1 MAKKKHS
8 RSRKKGHFAR
18 QPSLRQQAG
27 RPGSQPKESERE
39 IPARKGKK
47 GLWLIAA
54 AALIVIVAAAAV
66 FLFFLKPSKTPI
78 KRDEKLN
85 VLLITLDTTRA
96 DRLGCYGYAKA
107 KTPNLD
113 ALAQNGILFANAYAQ
128 VPLTL
133 PSHCSIMTGLYPLA
147 HNVHNNGGYALAPD
161 KVTLAKILKD
171 KGFKTAAFVASF
183 SVDSRTGLDQGF
195 DVYDDNF
202 QEGGP
207 FKALNSER
215 KAEQVYAVFS
225 PWLDKLKDEQFFC
238 WIHFFDPHLPYN
250 PPSPYREQFADR
262 PYDGEVAYMDYIIG
276 LVMREIK
283 DRNLIGRTLVVVAG
297 DHGEAFGEKGEAG
310 HGVFLYD
317 MALRVP
323 LLFYAEGHLP
333 AQRTIAAR
341 VRLIDVMPTV
351 LDLLDKPAQAGV
363 EGTSLIPFI
372 LNKNKKDLD
381 SYIETYYPK
390 ENFGWASLTGL
401 ISGAR
406 KYIRAPKEELYDLK
420 SDPGETRNLFSSDPK
435 KAEDLKD
442 GLDRLIKESLLPGS
456 SSGKLALTAE
466 EQARLRSL
474 GYVDYTDKTSK
485 TEAADPKDR
494 IDELKMIQDAEKF
507 EFEGNYQ
514 AAADLHEKM
523 LALRPGA
530 ASSYVSLALAQARL
544 KKFDEAVQTLKRG
557 IARIPESE
565 LLLSRLGYTY
575 LVTGRA
581 QEAMDT
587 MAEVLAINPRSMD
600 ALTATAM
607 ILDDA
612 GRKAE
617 AQGYFERALAVE
629 PENKFLR
636 LSYGQSLAA
645 TGRVAEA
652 IDIYTRLTQD
662 YPQDPMPYQ
671 LIGFTQIMLK
681 DFDKAIE
688 NLKQAMFIKPSPPVY
703 YFLATAYKEKGDV
716 AETIRYLELYL
727 EDTKGENPNR
737 VRNAQAGLDGLKKQ
751 IR

>member
-8 RSRKKGHFAR
+8 RSRNKGHFAR

-27 RPGSQPKESERE
+27 RPGSQPKELERE
-39 IPARKGKK
+39 IPARKSKK
-47 GLWLIAA
+47 GLRLTAA
-54 AALIVIVAAAAV
+54 AALLVIVAAAAV

-78 KRDEKLN
+78 TRDEKLS

-133 PSHCSIMTGLYPLA
+133 PSHCSIMTGLYPLS

-202 QEGGP
+202 QEGAP

-215 KAEQVYAVFS
+215 KAEQVYALFS

-262 PYDGEVAYMDYIIG
+262 LYDGEVAYMDYIIG
-276 LVMREIK
+276 LVMRKIK

-317 MALRVP
+317 MSLRVP
-323 LLFYAEGHLP
+323 LILYAENHLP
-333 AQRTIAAR
+333 AQKTVGAR
-341 VRLIDVMPTV
+341 VRLIDVVPTI
-351 LDLLDKPAQAGV
+351 LDLLGLPNPESVQ
-363 EGTSLIPFI
+363 GTSLVPYIQ
-372 LNKNKKDLD
+372 KKKKDDLE

-390 ENFGWASLTGL
+390 ENFGWAPLFGL
-401 ISGAR
+401 IAGDW
-406 KYIRAPKEELYDLK
+406 KYIRSPKEELYDLK
-420 SDPGETRNLFSSDPK
+420 ADPNENKNAISSEMK
-435 KAEDLKD
+435 TASDLKSR
-442 GLDRLIKESLLPGS
+442 LDSLIKAAAIPAA
-456 SSGKLALTAE
+456 SGKRALSAE

-474 GYVDYTDKTSK
+474 GYVDYSDTTVKA
-485 TEAADPKDR
+485 EAADPKDKL
-494 IDELKMIQDAEKF
+494 DELKMIQEAEKF
-507 EFEGNYQ
+507 EFESNFK
-514 AAADLHEKM
+514 AAAELHEKM

-530 ASSYVSLALAQARL
+530 ASSYVNLALAQARQ
-544 KKFDEAVQTLKRG
+544 KNFEAAIATLKRG
-557 IARIPESE
+557 IEKIPDSE
-565 LLLSRLGYTY
+565 ILLSRLGYTY
-575 LVTGRA
+575 LVTGRR
-581 QEAMDT
+581 QEALAT
-587 MAEVLAINPRSMD
+587 MAEVLKINPRSMD
-600 ALTATAM
+600 ALTATAV
-607 ILDDA
+607 ILDDM
-612 GRKAE
+612 GTKEE
-617 AQGYFERALAVE
+617 ARTYFEQALAIE
-629 PENKFLR
+629 PENTFLR
-636 LSYGQSLAA
+636 TSYGQNLAA
-645 TGRVAEA
+645 SGRVAEA

-671 LIGFTQIMLK
+671 LLGITYAMLK

-688 NLKQAMFIKPSPPVY
+688 NLKQATYIKPMPPAY
-703 YFLATAYKEKGDV
+703 YYLALSYREKGDV
-716 AETIRYLELYL
+716 REAARYLELYL
-727 EDTKGENPNR
+727 EDPKGEPETR
-737 VRNAQAGLDGLKKQ
+737 IKNAETGLKYLKTLLK
-751 IR
+751 